1 MFLLFFF
8 ESQELFVEVLLV
20 ELVKAVLLVVP
31 QLFS

>member
-8 ESQELFVEVLLV
+8 ESQELFVEILLV

-31 QLFS
+31 VPY